1 MIRLATTDDLE
12 EIAKL
17 RYKMFDN
24 IGTTQFLADEFLKT
38 TRDYYSEQY
47 RLSRC
52 VHAVKEENGVIIGC
66 AGGLIR
72 TDDFLRHSFKTY
84 EYGYVMDVYV
94 EPEYRRKGIARSLV
108 EMILRWHSGKAIKTV
123 KLDASKLSGTLYQ
136 GLGFKSSIEMAIQIS
151 PIATLDSPQS

>member
-108 EMILRWHSGKAIKTV
+108 EMILGWHSGKAIKTV

>member
-1 MIRLATTDDLE
+1 MIRLATADDLE

-24 IGTTQFLADEFLKT
+24 IGTTQFLVDEFLKQ

-72 TDDFLRHSFKTY
+72 TDDFLRHSFKTH
-84 EYGYVMDVYV
+84 EYGYIMDVYV
-94 EPEYRRKGIARSLV
+94 EPAYRGNGIARSLV
-108 EMILRWHSGKAIKTV
+108 GMIMSWLSGKAIKTI
-123 KLDASKLSGTLYQ
+123 KLNASKLSGTLYH
-136 GLGFKSSIEMAIQIS
+136 GLGFKTSNEMAIQ
-151 PIATLDSPQS
+151 PPQQFTPDHS

>member
-12 EIAKL
+12 QIADL
-17 RYKMFDN
+17 RHKMFDN
-24 IGTTQFLADEFLKT
+24 IGTTQFLVDDFLKQ

-52 VHAVKEENGVIIGC
+52 VHAVKEENGIIIGC

-72 TDDFLRHSFKTY
+72 TDDFLRHSFKAH

-94 EPEYRRKGIARSLV
+94 EPEYRRRGIARSLV
-108 EMILRWHSGKAIKTV
+108 ETILSWLSGKAIKTI

-136 GLGFKSSIEMAIQIS
+136 GIGFKPSIEMAMQAS
-151 PIATLDSPQS
+151 QKTTADQAQQ